1 MSKKTI
7 KDNLQRV
14 ESILESV
21 NSGDSRKELAL
32 FIKQKNLQVINLLDI
47 FNRETKARVRFTWLL
62 GDIGEIAPELI
73 TSAVKELFS
82 IYKETNITGFDRT
95 MAKVFWQI
103 GIPEPIEGEVI
114 DLLFNWV
121 MCPDKKVAVKVY
133 SISALLNVCKKYPDL
148 KQELRVVI
156 NDQLDKNSIAFKVR
170 ARDVLKELGSL

>member
-1 MSKKTI
+1 M
-7 KDNLQRV
+7 
-14 ESILESV
+14 
-21 NSGDSRKELAL
+21 
-32 FIKQKNLQVINLLDI
+32 
-47 FNRETKARVRFTWLL
+47 